1 MSDVFKFGGVNQQEN
16 IRFSESSPRDVA
28 TFQFTPIW
36 EIVSEKA
43 KFTFCLQGCYRER
56 ERAKGKTTILAEFHV
71 MLKGLA

>member
-16 IRFSESSPRDVA
+16 IRFSESSPRAKA

-36 EIVSEKA
+36 EILSEKSKIHIFVFKA
-43 KFTFCLQGCYRER
+43 AMER

-71 MLKGLA
+71 TLKG